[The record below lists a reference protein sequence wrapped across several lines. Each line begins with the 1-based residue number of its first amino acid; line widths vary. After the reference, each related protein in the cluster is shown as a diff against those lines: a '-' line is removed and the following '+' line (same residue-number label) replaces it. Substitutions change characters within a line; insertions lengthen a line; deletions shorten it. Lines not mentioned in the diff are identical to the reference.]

1 MTEIEQQL
9 RQLKKDGREVLGC
22 FPLYPPLELFYA
34 MDITPVVLWGLRGAV
49 RNTDESD
56 RHLQPYACAITRH
69 LTEFILSGHSRF
81 FDGLF
86 MYNACDTLRNLPE
99 IIDAGLSERN
109 LSLPLVNVHIPMTLP
124 VHTDASG
131 YFQNEIRQLI
141 ADLERL
147 FNVQFSRDQF
157 VHAVETVRH
166 LRDLIRAAEK
176 RVTEGRL
183 SFLAFSENLHKC
195 GFLPLEDQIR
205 TLEELLGDMPDKGEP
220 GASDAS
226 CPGVILSGILP
237 PPASVIT
244 AIEAAGLRVKGND
257 IASLGR
263 SYASMPET
271 RADPGAY
278 FLDFYY
284 QHFPCP
290 TLLYT
295 GDRRVT
301 SLIDLVERTRA
312 AGVIFVGEKYCEY
325 EYFEFPLLSEKMR
338 EKGIK
343 TLEIEIAA
351 EDDEQTSAHDAR
363 IAEFAELLKNGGE
376 TTIRI

>member
-1 MTEIEQQL
+1 
-9 RQLKKDGREVLGC
+9 
-22 FPLYPPLELFYA
+22 
-34 MDITPVVLWGLRGAV
+34 
-49 RNTDESD
+49 
-56 RHLQPYACAITRH
+56 
-69 LTEFILSGHSRF
+69 
-81 FDGLF
+81 
-86 MYNACDTLRNLPE
+86 
-99 IIDAGLSERN
+99 
-109 LSLPLVNVHIPMTLP
+109 
-124 VHTDASG
+124 
-131 YFQNEIRQLI
+131 
-141 ADLERL
+141 
-147 FNVQFSRDQF
+147 
-157 VHAVETVRH
+157 VETVRH

-183 SFLAFSENLHKC
+183 SFLAFSANLHKC

-220 GASDAS
+220 GASDGS

-343 TLEIEIAA
+343 TLEIEISA

-363 IAEFAELLKNGGE
+363 IAAFAELLKNGGE